1 MTEESRVRVISS
13 SRCRPPVRVMLGLCL
28 FLWLSPAGAN
38 SDPLMGVL
46 DGAGNAGLGIATRF
60 EQSLYRGGGT
70 RNDLLPLYLYEGK
83 HFYLHS
89 YRLGLKLGE
98 QTDNRFDVFL
108 SHRFEGFPYDHIPA
122 SLAGMAERGPGIDAG
137 ISYEHHRGAGTFF
150 GEFLHD
156 ISGAS
161 RGNELRVGYNHEW
174 RSGRLHLRPQAMLA
188 VRDADLNNYYYGVLP
203 AGAARGRPAYQPGS
217 GVNGQLALYASY
229 DLSERWRLL
238 AGITAVRWSGAV
250 RHSPSVDD
258 RVQMSGIV
266 GVAYDFAPE
275 HKPWQER
282 TPFIVKLMH
291 GQSTDCNLLPVM
303 ELRCTSTRTA
313 DRTTVTGVEIGRPF
327 IERLNGWPLDFV
339 GYVGTQY
346 HDERGLQSSFWQ
358 IQAYMKAFYYGFP
371 WSDRVRTRIGFGAG
385 VSYAQKIPFV
395 EARDQENRG
404 RNTSKIL
411 NYLDPSIDVSVGDLV
426 GVRSLRETYAGFGV
440 SHRSGIF
447 GTSQLLG
454 NVSGG
459 SNYIYSYV
467 EWKM

>member
-1 MTEESRVRVISS
+1 MTEESGLRVLAAGRY
-13 SRCRPPVRVMLGLCL
+13 RPVRVMLGLCL
-28 FLWLSPAGAN
+28 FLLLSPAGAN
-38 SDPLMGVL
+38 SDPLVGVL
-46 DGAGNAGLGIATRF
+46 DGAGNAGLGIATRS

-70 RNDLLPLYLYEGK
+70 RNDFLPLYLYEGK
-83 HFYLHS
+83 HFYLHA

-98 QTDNRFDVFL
+98 QTNNRFDVFL
-108 SHRFEGFPYDHIPA
+108 AHRFEGFPYDHIPA

-137 ISYEHHRGAGTFF
+137 ISFQHHIGAGTFF

-161 RGNELRVGYNHEW
+161 RGNELRAGYNHEW
-174 RSGRLHLRPQAMLA
+174 RSGGLRLRPQAMLA

-203 AGAARGRPAYQPGS
+203 SEAAQGRPAYQPGS

-229 DLSERWRLL
+229 ALSERWKLL
-238 AGITAVRWSGAV
+238 AGISATRWAGPVR
-250 RHSPSVDD
+250 RSPIVDD
-258 RVQMSGIV
+258 RVQVSGV
-266 GVAYDFAPE
+266 LGVAYDFAPE

-303 ELRCTSTRTA
+303 ELRCTSTQTA
-313 DRTTVTGVEIGRPF
+313 DRTTVTGLEIGRPF
-327 IERLNGWPLDFV
+327 IERVNGWPLDFV
-339 GYVGTQY
+339 GYVGTLY
-346 HDERGLQSSFWQ
+346 HDERGLQPSFWQ

-395 EARDQENRG
+395 EARDQEQRG

-411 NYLDPSIDVSVGDLV
+411 NYLDPSIDVSVGDLL

-454 NVSGG
+454 NVNGG

>member
-1 MTEESRVRVISS
+1 MTEKSGARVFAADRYRLLHAVF
-13 SRCRPPVRVMLGLCL
+13 GFCL
-28 FLWLSPAGAN
+28 LLWLSPAGAN
-38 SDPLMGVL
+38 SDPLVGVL

-70 RNDLLPLYLYEGK
+70 RNDLVPLYLYEGK
-83 HFYLHS
+83 HFYLHA

-108 SHRFEGFPYDHIPA
+108 AHRFEGFPYDHIPA
-122 SLAGMAERGPGIDAG
+122 SLAGMAERGPGIDVG
-137 ISYEHHRGAGTFF
+137 ISYQHRSGAGTIF
-150 GEFLHD
+150 GEILHD
-156 ISGAS
+156 ISNAS
-161 RGNELRVGYNHEW
+161 GGNEVRAGYAYDW
-174 RSGRLHLRPQAMLA
+174 RSGGLHLRPQAMLA
-188 VRDADLNNYYYGVLP
+188 ARDSSLNNYYYGVLP
-203 AGAARGRPAYQPGS
+203 SEAAQGRPAYSPGA
-217 GVNGQLALYASY
+217 GVNGQLSLYASY
-229 DLSERWRLL
+229 DLSERWKLL
-238 AGITAVRWSGAV
+238 AGIAATRWSDPV
-250 RHSPSVDD
+250 RRSPIVDD
-258 RVQMSGIV
+258 RMQLSGVV
-266 GVAYDFAPE
+266 GIAYDFAPE

-291 GQSTDCNLLPVM
+291 GRSTDCNLLPIM
-303 ELRCTSTRTA
+303 EFRCTSTATS
-313 DRTTVTGVEIGRPF
+313 DGTTVTGVEIGRPF
-327 IERLNGWPLDFV
+327 IERVNGWPLDFV
-339 GYVGTQY
+339 GYVGAVN
-346 HDERGLQSSFWQ
+346 HDERGLQPSFWQ

-395 EARDQENRG
+395 EARDQEQRG

-411 NYLDPSIDVSVGDLV
+411 NYLDPSIDVNVGDLF
-426 GVRSLRETYAGFGV
+426 GARSLRETYAGFGV